1 MYPRRLVRTSGRPL
15 DFAVG
20 RLRMRI
26 SRREFTAIAV
36 GAPAL
41 TAYASFVGDREMYGL
56 IVHMTAAPGK
66 RDALVS
72 ILLGATSSMPGCL
85 SYVVA
90 QDPTS
95 ADAIWITEVWDSQ
108 ASHKAS
114 LSQPSV
120 KAALSQAK
128 PLIVGFDKPIET
140 VPVGGRGLR

>member
-1 MYPRRLVRTSGRPL
+1 
-15 DFAVG
+15 
-20 RLRMRI
+20 
-26 SRREFTAIAV
+26 
-36 GAPAL
+36 
-41 TAYASFVGDREMYGL
+41 MYGL

-66 RDALVS
+66 RDALVT

-120 KAALSQAK
+120 KAAISQAK
-128 PLIVGFDKPIET
+128 PLIVSFDKPIET

>member
-1 MYPRRLVRTSGRPL
+1 
-15 DFAVG
+15 
-20 RLRMRI
+20 
-26 SRREFTAIAV
+26 
-36 GAPAL
+36 
-41 TAYASFVGDREMYGL
+41 MYGL

-72 ILLGATSSMPGCL
+72 ILLGANSSMRGCL

-90 QDPTS
+90 QDPAS

-120 KAALSQAK
+120 KAAISQAK
-128 PLIVGFDKPIET
+128 PLIVGVDKPIET

>member
-1 MYPRRLVRTSGRPL
+1 
-15 DFAVG
+15 
-20 RLRMRI
+20 
-26 SRREFTAIAV
+26 
-36 GAPAL
+36 
-41 TAYASFVGDREMYGL
+41 MYGL

-66 RDALVS
+66 RDALVT

-114 LSQPSV
+114 LYQPSV
-120 KAALSQAK
+120 KAAISQAK
-128 PLIVGFDKPIET
+128 PLFVGFDKPIET